1 MNALNGTESKETK
14 LTQSYMDYA
23 FPLHN
28 GDAVKYVIYIKDTC
42 QMQNS
47 VTHSMVTILLI
58 LLLVSL
64 IISSIAGSIISK
76 SITDPI
82 KQLSVQAKKLAAG
95 DINALQKSDSKDEI
109 ADLTNSLINLAHTRK
124 QSSDQAKGEKIKVET
139 ILQNMNDGI
148 IAFDL
153 KGNLI
158 HFNREAKKL
167 LNRQYLDDIR
177 FDRFFKEINA
187 NITLGDLLYM
197 NPDGSVEREI
207 KLANQYLRLNFA
219 PFKADNKVGGT
230 LSLYTMLQSRKN
242 LSSHV
247 VTLLRTCRMNFV
259 HRLQQSSLT
268 PKHLPICPT
277 LTENCKYVFLTLSR
291 PNLTEWQGL

>member
-1 MNALNGTESKETK
+1 MIFQTALMRYSPKILKTTSLPPANEISIPAESTDTSIVIEENSQSNINLINNILSSHSGKLGITSSRYYNIVDGSSGEILFSSNGSTTTDATPSPYECPKRYGIERNK
-14 LTQSYMDYA
+14 AYLKANMDYA

-95 DINALQKSDSKDEI
+95 DINALQNQIQKMK
-109 ADLTNSLINLAHTRK
+109 LPTLQTLLINLAHTRK

-177 FDRFFKEINA
+177 FDRFLKKSMQ
-187 NITLGDLLYM
+187 T
-197 NPDGSVEREI
+197 S
-207 KLANQYLRLNFA
+207 RL
-219 PFKADNKVGGT
+219 V
-230 LSLYTMLQSRKN
+230 
-242 LSSHV
+242 
-247 VTLLRTCRMNFV
+247 
-259 HRLQQSSLT
+259 
-268 PKHLPICPT
+268 IC
-277 LTENCKYVFLTLSR
+277 FI
-291 PNLTEWQGL
+291 

>member
-95 DINALQKSDSKDEI
+95 DINALQK
-109 ADLTNSLINLAHTRK
+109 
-124 QSSDQAKGEKIKVET
+124 
-139 ILQNMNDGI
+139 
-148 IAFDL
+148 
-153 KGNLI
+153 
-158 HFNREAKKL
+158 
-167 LNRQYLDDIR
+167 
-177 FDRFFKEINA
+177 
-187 NITLGDLLYM
+187 
-197 NPDGSVEREI
+197 
-207 KLANQYLRLNFA
+207 
-219 PFKADNKVGGT
+219 
-230 LSLYTMLQSRKN
+230 
-242 LSSHV
+242 
-247 VTLLRTCRMNFV
+247 
-259 HRLQQSSLT
+259 
-268 PKHLPICPT
+268 
-277 LTENCKYVFLTLSR
+277 
-291 PNLTEWQGL
+291 

>member
-1 MNALNGTESKETK
+1 MPNAKQRNSQHGDNSFDFIVGISYYIINRGKYYFKVYHRPYQTAFGT
-14 LTQSYMDYA
+14 
-23 FPLHN
+23 
-28 GDAVKYVIYIKDTC
+28 G
-42 QMQNS
+42 
-47 VTHSMVTILLI
+47 
-58 LLLVSL
+58 
-64 IISSIAGSIISK
+64 
-76 SITDPI
+76 
-82 KQLSVQAKKLAAG
+82 KKLAAG

-219 PFKADNKVGGT
+219 PFKADNKVGGIIGR
-230 LSLYTMLQSRKN
+230 YTRCYKAGK
-242 LSSHV
+242 
-247 VTLLRTCRMNFV
+247 T
-259 HRLQQSSLT
+259 
-268 PKHLPICPT
+268 
-277 LTENCKYVFLTLSR
+277 
-291 PNLTEWQGL
+291 

>member
-95 DINALQKSDSKDEI
+95 DINALQKSDSNE
-109 ADLTNSLINLAHTRK
+109 
-124 QSSDQAKGEKIKVET
+124 
-139 ILQNMNDGI
+139 
-148 IAFDL
+148 
-153 KGNLI
+153 
-158 HFNREAKKL
+158 
-167 LNRQYLDDIR
+167 
-177 FDRFFKEINA
+177 
-187 NITLGDLLYM
+187 
-197 NPDGSVEREI
+197 
-207 KLANQYLRLNFA
+207 
-219 PFKADNKVGGT
+219 
-230 LSLYTMLQSRKN
+230 
-242 LSSHV
+242 
-247 VTLLRTCRMNFV
+247 
-259 HRLQQSSLT
+259 
-268 PKHLPICPT
+268 
-277 LTENCKYVFLTLSR
+277 
-291 PNLTEWQGL
+291 

>member
-1 MNALNGTESKETK
+1 
-14 LTQSYMDYA
+14 
-23 FPLHN
+23 
-28 GDAVKYVIYIKDTC
+28 
-42 QMQNS
+42 
-47 VTHSMVTILLI
+47 
-58 LLLVSL
+58 
-64 IISSIAGSIISK
+64 
-76 SITDPI
+76 
-82 KQLSVQAKKLAAG
+82 
-95 DINALQKSDSKDEI
+95 
-109 ADLTNSLINLAHTRK
+109 
-124 QSSDQAKGEKIKVET
+124 
-139 ILQNMNDGI
+139 MNDGI

-219 PFKADNKVGGT
+219 PFKADNKVGGIIVVIHDVT
-230 LSLYTMLQSRKN
+230 KQEKLEQSRRDFVAN
-242 LSSHV
+242 V
-247 VTLLRTCRMNFV
+247 RTNFV

-268 PKHLPICPT
+268 PKHLPICPM

-291 PNLTEWQGL
+291 PNLTEWQEL

>member
-1 MNALNGTESKETK
+1 
-14 LTQSYMDYA
+14 
-23 FPLHN
+23 
-28 GDAVKYVIYIKDTC
+28 
-42 QMQNS
+42 MQNS

-219 PFKADNKVGGT
+219 PFKADNKVGRYHCR
-230 LSLYTMLQSRKN
+230 YTRCYKAGK
-242 LSSHV
+242 
-247 VTLLRTCRMNFV
+247 T
-259 HRLQQSSLT
+259 
-268 PKHLPICPT
+268 
-277 LTENCKYVFLTLSR
+277 
-291 PNLTEWQGL
+291 

>member
-1 MNALNGTESKETK
+1 MKLPTLQTRLSIL
-14 LTQSYMDYA
+14 LTQE
-23 FPLHN
+23 
-28 GDAVKYVIYIKDTC
+28 
-42 QMQNS
+42 
-47 VTHSMVTILLI
+47 
-58 LLLVSL
+58 
-64 IISSIAGSIISK
+64 SSPP
-76 SITDPI
+76 T
-82 KQLSVQAKKLAAG
+82 KQ
-95 DINALQKSDSKDEI
+95 
-109 ADLTNSLINLAHTRK
+109 RR
-124 QSSDQAKGEKIKVET
+124 KIKVET

-153 KGNLI
+153 KAILSI
-158 HFNREAKKL
+158 LTVKQKL

-219 PFKADNKVGGT
+219 PFKADNKVGGIIVVIHDVT
-230 LSLYTMLQSRKN
+230 KQEN

-247 VTLLRTCRMNFV
+247 VTLLRTCRTNFV

-268 PKHLPICPT
+268 PKHLPICPMF
-277 LTENCKYVFLTLSR
+277 TENCKYVFLTLSH
-291 PNLTEWQGL
+291 PNLTEWQRIISDLPYRSLTKTKHSQNRGADRHSSNA